1 MFQLIL
7 LAAIVYFLLR
17 WVRQGPGAAARPRS
31 PDPRA
36 RQGGPVEEMA
46 QDPVCG
52 TWVPLSQ
59 AIALGTGSGT
69 RHFCSEECRDKFL
82 GKGTNG

>member
-7 LAAIVYFLLR
+7 LAAIVYFLLK
-17 WVRQGPGAAARPRS
+17 WVRQGPGAAARPRT
-31 PDPRA
+31 PDSRA
-36 RQGGPVEEMA
+36 GQGGPVEEMV
-46 QDPVCG
+46 QDPACG

-59 AIALGTGSGT
+59 AIASRQGSVT
-69 RHFCSEECRDKFL
+69 HHFCSPECRDRFL